1 MVDWPGMNSL
11 AAIFL
16 AVLLSLLG
24 WSAVSRSAEILR
36 WVDERGVVHFTDS
49 LQEIPESLR
58 STATQIKMDSQLR
71 SLPPPPDKASIKFQK
86 KGELMVVQATLNE
99 KAAATFVV
107 DTGAS
112 YTTISQATAKEL
124 QIDLQNNPKVISFQ
138 TANGTIQAPLASVR
152 SIEIGGLGLND
163 VTVAVH
169 DIFPDPAI
177 AGLLGLNFLS
187 QFRVDI
193 DSKNGVLNLEKK

>member
-1 MVDWPGMNSL
+1 MNRRT
-11 AAIFL
+11 AIFL
-16 AVLLSLLG
+16 ALLLSPLG
-24 WSAVSRSAEILR
+24 WTNASRSAEILR

-49 LQEIPESLR
+49 LQEIPPDFR
-58 STATQIKMDSQLR
+58 SKATRIKMESQLR

-86 KGELMVVQATLNE
+86 KGELMIVQATLNE
-99 KAAATFVV
+99 KAPATFVV

-124 QIDLQNNPKVISFQ
+124 QLDFQTDPKVISFH

-169 DIFPDPAI
+169 DVFPDPAI

-193 DSKNGVLNLEKK
+193 DNKNGVMNLEKK

>member
-1 MVDWPGMNSL
+1 MNGR
-11 AAIFL
+11 AAISF
-16 AVLLSLLG
+16 AVLLSLVG
-24 WSAVSRSAEILR
+24 WSTASRSAEIFR
-36 WVDERGVVHFTDS
+36 WVDEQGIVHFTDRP
-49 LQEIPESLR
+49 QEIPESFR
-58 STATQIKMDSQLR
+58 STATQLKMESRLAP
-71 SLPPPPDKASIKFQK
+71 LPPPLDKASIQYQK

-99 KAAATFVV
+99 KAPARFVV

-124 QIDLQNNPKVISFQ
+124 SIDIEINPTVISFH
-138 TANGTIQAPLASVR
+138 TANGTIQAPLANVR
-152 SIEIGGLGLND
+152 SIEVGGLALKD
-163 VTVAVH
+163 LTVAVH
-169 DIFPDPAI
+169 DVFPDPGI